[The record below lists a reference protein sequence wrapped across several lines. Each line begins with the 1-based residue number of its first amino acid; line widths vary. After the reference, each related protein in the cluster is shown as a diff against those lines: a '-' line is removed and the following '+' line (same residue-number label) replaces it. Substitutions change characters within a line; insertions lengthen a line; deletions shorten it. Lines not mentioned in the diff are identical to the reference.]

1 MLEQAIVDAEAL
13 REAALKNAEQV
24 IIEKYSDEIKEAVQS
39 LIEQPELEADPAAEE
54 EMPMDLEAEEE
65 MPMDF
70 ETEEISAIVDGL
82 PPSHMEEE
90 EESVSIELNL
100 QELSEQLDKELGI
113 VDSLEEESSEEEP
126 SELEEDEEI
135 NLDDLLEDLEIDLN
149 VVPHGHTGAP
159 TETEREYAED
169 IAKAKE
175 VHDELE
181 KEKKEK
187 KKLRE
192 QFETLK
198 SEKIEIL
205 SLLKKYKNT
214 VSKISKKLEET
225 SISNAKLLYTN
236 RILGS
241 TSLNERQKTKIVE
254 ALSKSDS
261 IEQAKV
267 IYETLQNAVGEARKK
282 KPKSL
287 SEAVERRSLLT
298 LPRTEKA
305 EKQDPVRDR
314 WKELAG
320 IKQP

>member
-1 MLEQAIVDAEAL
+1 
-13 REAALKNAEQV
+13 
-24 IIEKYSDEIKEAVQS
+24 
-39 LIEQPELEADPAAEE
+39 
-54 EMPMDLEAEEE
+54 
-65 MPMDF
+65 
-70 ETEEISAIVDGL
+70 
-82 PPSHMEEE
+82 
-90 EESVSIELNL
+90 
-100 QELSEQLDKELGI
+100 LGI

-175 VHDELE
+175 VHDELK

-192 QFETLK
+192 ELETLK
-198 SEKIEIL
+198 NEKIEIL